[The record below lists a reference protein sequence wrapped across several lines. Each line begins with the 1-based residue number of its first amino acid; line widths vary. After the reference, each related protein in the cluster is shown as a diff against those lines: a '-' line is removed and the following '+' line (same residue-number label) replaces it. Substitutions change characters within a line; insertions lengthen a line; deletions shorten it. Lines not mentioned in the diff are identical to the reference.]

1 MGGGHYYAYIRPN
14 GTVGMNYESFA
25 AHARDVSEGSG
36 GGENGNAGE
45 GKEGKGEGGGGEGGE
60 CKGEGDGVDEKRRA
74 EMKEMLDTKARNGQ
88 WLKFNDETVTKVRK
102 HCS

>member
-1 MGGGHYYAYIRPN
+1 MGGGHYYAYIRPD

-25 AHARDVSEGSG
+25 AHARDVSERSG
-36 GGENGNAGE
+36 GGENEKEGE
-45 GKEGKGEGGGGEGGE
+45 GKREGGGGEGGE
-60 CKGEGDGVDEKRRA
+60 RKGEGDGVDEKRRA

-88 WLKFNDETVTKVRK
+88 WLKFNDETVTKVRQ